1 MCEVYVMFYKNN
13 TLQWLEGKR
22 DKEQASSIEAARQG
36 RAEVFQEFKEH
47 HLNIRGEWRLATL
60 KKQVK
65 GEDAISGKFKIL
77 E

>member
-1 MCEVYVMFYKNN
+1 MFYKNN

-47 HLNIRGEWRLATL
+47 HLNIRGE
-60 KKQVK
+60 
-65 GEDAISGKFKIL
+65 
-77 E
+77 